1 MAGVCARGLVA
12 ALLLGLWGVPGQAE
26 LGGEDYRP
34 SGTIRDEAERARV
47 RAEIEAERRR
57 EAERAEQQA
66 RERAEAEARRQ
77 AALAAE
83 AARKPAGERL
93 IEVHCQSCHAS
104 EVIAAVRHTWLGWHL
119 TVLRMRAVNGAK
131 IPSEEARLIVTQLSR
146 TQSASLREAAIE
158 YGLAALIPG
167 LLGAS
172 ARYAATGRRAR
183 VRIARPGLGE
193 DQPPK
198 QRRAQPTR
206 DP

>member
-34 SGTIRDEAERARV
+34 SGSIQDEAERARV

-93 IEVHCQSCHAS
+93 VEVHCQTCHAP
-104 EVIAAVRHTWLGWHL
+104 EVIAAVRHTWLGWQL
-119 TVLRMRAVNGAK
+119 TVVRMRAINGAR
-131 IPSEEARLIVTQLSR
+131 IPPQEARTIAQHLSTTHGAGPR
-146 TQSASLREAAIE
+146 LAAVE
-158 YGLAALIPG
+158 YGFALTALGLLAAPALY
-167 LLGAS
+167 LA
-172 ARYAATGRRAR
+172 ARRRRERRRERPSDAADG
-183 VRIARPGLGE
+183 RPG
-193 DQPPK
+193 
-198 QRRAQPTR
+198 PTR
-206 DP
+206 